1 MDYRYQYDA
10 AGNITQRSTEDGDYF
25 YGYDPL
31 DRHTG
36 ATPPAALQQSP
47 TRPDGLPVEQYTYDN
62 VHNRK
67 TSAHQPGAWR
77 YNENNELSAYG
88 IGADAQT
95 YRYD

>member
-36 ATPPAALQQSP
+36 ATPPAA
-47 TRPDGLPVEQYTYDN
+47 
-62 VHNRK
+62 
-67 TSAHQPGAWR
+67 WR